1 MDERRDA
8 MRLRY
13 LRDRKFGGFLLFA
26 ISKRML
32 FTKSIGH
39 VYEDSDASHLTEM
52 CTNVQTKN
60 YLPEY
65 NSMHGIKEDATSSW
79 SSYCHQRKL
88 SEHIFSTYMPRH
100 VNGCTEQDKEILK
113 RTILEHEAIFRKQIC
128 ELHRLYRIQK
138 DLMNEFQARNFNRS
152 SVPAELSYSSS
163 FSSQRW
169 PEYTETISQMSGF
182 PIGVTSW
189 GNMPCAINEKTH
201 LSFKRDRSI
210 HFAQIPFPSG
220 ASKKD
225 SEVLDYKPQKRT
237 FDLQLPADV
246 YMDIEGTDGFQK
258 KNIAEPTN
266 DATTPKNGTFYV
278 LPDNG
283 MKLTLQSDEVNHQVT
298 NLTKQIGR
306 SACIMVDL
314 NKPSTKIS
322 FESPSNSASNQL
334 LGTKPHNKL
343 QQGYLDRL
351 GDQQTPFHKDVYS
364 KGEWP
369 LNHESGNKGSTVDDF
384 SRFSQASNHNGPTL
398 PERLQSNS
406 NSYCETFQYD
416 HYNPEAW
423 SRQELTHAIQTFP
436 RFHSVTCLNSSMISP
451 SVPSISTSQADLTSC
466 TSSFALPLR
475 NTAAC
480 KSSTLVAAHAPSFF
494 SGSAY
499 VNNESLSSNIDA
511 QTPITHC
518 QEWHNRSL
526 NVSVGNVKTLPHTN
540 KMHLNS
546 IPYLNTASYKPDPI
560 NNGKENLHDNLPGSP
575 IECSHSRDLK
585 TPLELNLNQAL
596 PSVMEDTNTLGQD
609 PMCYDGC
616 YRFPGDASWQKKAS
630 ISETEEKKTSIVDFS
645 LSNEH
650 PKFIYGSNVVTPNIK
665 KGEKE
670 LDLSACNLQEVT
682 STMPFRDHTMQ
693 GDKDSEKNGKRILGF
708 PIDGVER
715 HSSIL
720 VSTKYT
726 EKLLAEKAMF
736 MENDDRKFAN
746 FLCGTKIL
754 SMQKNIQNGDSS
766 TEVCGAMNTANSR
779 PHINLNAE
787 LAYADDSTPSEL
799 IPEGVVVVRPS
810 HSISIFGAKIVS
822 DPDLQASTSQAETSI
837 INQYKHISSNKADDS
852 EKKDFSCEKLVRLA
866 AENLVAISA
875 DCNDC
880 HNDIGSNRL
889 SLPQFDTLC
898 WFAELVSHGS
908 ENLVLVDNGRNGYAQ
923 SLDVDADHNDAAGG
937 LDLFEAMTLE
947 LEEVKVD
954 QQCHEAKETEAKGDE
969 ENEQEVKTP
978 ASLLFTKARRG
989 QGRKRRQKRDFQ
1001 KDVLPGLASLSR
1013 LEVSEDLQTIG
1024 GMLKSSGRR
1033 WQTSLLRQNTG
1044 QKRMNT
1050 QRKGTRQLSMS
1061 IAVEEAQVTSCQP
1074 SPLSNTELGVVGSSM
1089 IGWGRTTRRC
1099 SRRRCLPQSF
1109 IGPLT

>member
-1 MDERRDA
+1 
-8 MRLRY
+8 
-13 LRDRKFGGFLLFA
+13 
-26 ISKRML
+26 
-32 FTKSIGH
+32 
-39 VYEDSDASHLTEM
+39 M
-52 CTNVQTKN
+52 CTKVQTKN

-65 NSMHGIKEDATSSW
+65 YSMHGIKEDATSSW
-79 SSYCHQRKL
+79 SSYCHQKKL
-88 SEHIFSTYMPRH
+88 SEHIFSTYMPKH

-113 RTILEHEAIFRKQIC
+113 RTMLEHEAIFRKQIC

-138 DLMNEFQARNFNRS
+138 DLMNEFQARNLNRS

-169 PEYTETISQMSGF
+169 PEYTETISQMSRF
-182 PIGVTSW
+182 PIGATSW
-189 GNMPCAINEKTH
+189 GNVPCAVKDKAH

-210 HFAQIPFPSG
+210 HFDQIPFPSG
-220 ASKKD
+220 ASTKD
-225 SEVLDYKPQKRT
+225 TELLKRA

-246 YMDIEGTDGFQK
+246 HLDIEDTDGSQK

-266 DATTPKNGTFYV
+266 DATISKNGTFYV
-278 LPDNG
+278 HPDNG
-283 MKLTLQSDEVNHQVT
+283 MKLTLQSDEVNRQVT
-298 NLTKQIGR
+298 NLTKQICR

-322 FESPSNSASNQL
+322 FESPSNSASHRL

-343 QQGYLDRL
+343 KQGYLDRL

-369 LNHESGNKGSTVDDF
+369 LNRESGNKGSTVDDF
-384 SRFSQASNHNGPTL
+384 SRFSQASNNNDPTL

-406 NSYCETFQYD
+406 NTHCETFRYD
-416 HYNPEAW
+416 HYNPETW
-423 SRQELTHAIQTFP
+423 SRQELTHAIRTFP
-436 RFHSVTCLNSSMISP
+436 RFHPLTCLNSSLISP
-451 SVPSISTSQADLTSC
+451 SVPTISTSQADLTSC
-466 TSSFALPLR
+466 TSSFAPSLR
-475 NTAAC
+475 NIAAC
-480 KSSTLVAAHAPSFF
+480 KSNTPVAAHAPSFF

-511 QTPITHC
+511 QRPITYR

-526 NVSVGNVKTLPHTN
+526 NVSVGNVKTLPHTDI
-540 KMHLNS
+540 MDPNS
-546 IPYLNTASYKPDPI
+546 IPHVNSASYKLDQI

-575 IECSHSRDLK
+575 IECSRSRDLK
-585 TPLELNLNQAL
+585 TSLDLNLNQAL
-596 PSVMEDTNTLGQD
+596 PSVMEDTSTLRQD
-609 PMCYDGC
+609 PMCCDGC
-616 YRFPGDASWQKKAS
+616 YNFPGDASWQKKAS
-630 ISETEEKKTSIVDFS
+630 ISETDEKKTSIVDFS

-650 PKFIYGSNVVTPNIK
+650 PKLICGFNVMTPNIK

-682 STMPFRDHTMQ
+682 STMQFRYHTMQ

-708 PIDGVER
+708 PIDGVNR
-715 HSSIL
+715 HSSML
-720 VSTKYT
+720 VSTKFT
-726 EKLLAEKAMF
+726 EKLLAEKAKF
-736 MENDDRKFAN
+736 MENDDRKFTN

-754 SMQKNIQNGDSS
+754 SMQKKIQNGDSA
-766 TEVCGAMNTANSR
+766 TEICGAMNSANSR

-799 IPEGVVVVRPS
+799 IPEGGVVVQPS

-837 INQYKHISSNKADDS
+837 INQYKHISSNKEDDS
-852 EKKDFSCEKLVRLA
+852 EKKDFSCEELVRLA

-880 HNDIGSNRL
+880 HNDIGSNL
-889 SLPQFDTLC
+889 FSLPRFDTLC
-898 WFAELVSHGS
+898 WFAELVSHSS
-908 ENLVLVDNGRNGYAQ
+908 ENLVLVDNGRNRYAQ
-923 SLDVDADHNDAAGG
+923 SLDVDADNNDDARG

-969 ENEQEVKTP
+969 ENEQEVKAP

-1024 GMLKSSGRR
+1024 GMMKASGRP
-1033 WQTSLLRQNTG
+1033 WQTSLPRQNTG
-1044 QKRMNT
+1044 QKRMNS
-1050 QRKGTRQLSMS
+1050 QRKGTRQLSLSMA
-1061 IAVEEAQVTSCQP
+1061 ITVEDVQVTSCQP
-1074 SPLSNTELGVVGSSM
+1074 SPLSNTEIGVVGSSM

-1099 SRRRCLPQSF
+1099 SRRRCLPRSLV
-1109 IGPLT
+1109 GPLT

>member
-39 VYEDSDASHLTEM
+39 VYEDSDASHLTGADRSLM
-52 CTNVQTKN
+52 LDSVLQNVLPSHRAFIIQ
-60 YLPEY
+60 YLY
-65 NSMHGIKEDATSSW
+65 SNSVFLATAATTSLAW
-79 SSYCHQRKL
+79 L
-88 SEHIFSTYMPRH
+88 SIRLHSAFVHCCNHPIIANMYRYH
-100 VNGCTEQDKEILK
+100 WGQL
-113 RTILEHEAIFRKQIC
+113 LIC

-189 GNMPCAINEKTH
+189 GNMPCAINEKTR

-246 YMDIEGTDGFQK
+246 YMDIEDTGGFQK

-283 MKLTLQSDEVNHQVT
+283 LKLTLQSDEVNHQVT

-351 GDQQTPFHKDVYS
+351 GDQQTPFHKNVYS

-423 SRQELTHAIQTFP
+423 SRQELTHPIQTFP

-480 KSSTLVAAHAPSFF
+480 KSNTLVAAHAPSFF

-546 IPYLNTASYKPDPI
+546 VPYLNTASYKPDPI

-575 IECSHSRDLK
+575 IQCSHSRDLK

-596 PSVMEDTNTLGQD
+596 PSVMEDTNTLRQD

-616 YRFPGDASWQKKAS
+616 YRFPGDASGQKKAS

-726 EKLLAEKAMF
+726 EKVLAEKAMF

-754 SMQKNIQNGDSS
+754 SMQKNIQNGDSA

-799 IPEGVVVVRPS
+799 IPEGVVVQPS
-810 HSISIFGAKIVS
+810 HCISIFGAKIVS

-837 INQYKHISSNKADDS
+837 INQYKHISSNKADNS

-923 SLDVDADHNDAAGG
+923 SLDVDADNNDAGGG

-1024 GMLKSSGRR
+1024 GMLKSSGRP
-1033 WQTSLLRQNTG
+1033 WQTSLLRQNIG

-1109 IGPLT
+1109 IGPLS